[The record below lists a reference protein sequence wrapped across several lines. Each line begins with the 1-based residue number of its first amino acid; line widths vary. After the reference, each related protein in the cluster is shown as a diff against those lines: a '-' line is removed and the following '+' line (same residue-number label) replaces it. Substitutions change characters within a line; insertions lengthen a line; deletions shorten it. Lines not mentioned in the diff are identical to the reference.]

1 MKLEMFF
8 DCASPYSYLCF
19 ERLIPIADQYGIT
32 IEWRPVLVGAIF
44 NLVNPGIEYFKSK
57 DKLPPRKLDYI
68 GKDMRDWAELT
79 GVKLTFPP
87 AGHPVNSVKAGRA
100 CHVLAPLGKLVP
112 FARACFQ
119 AYFGDQRPIS
129 DDAVL
134 LDISRQVGIDSDW
147 LLAQIAR
154 QDVKDAL
161 RATVD
166 EAVSRGVFGVPTIFL
181 NRDDMYFGVD
191 RLQLVE
197 ARLASSRGSS
207 VRSGAG
213 ADG

>member
-1 MKLEMFF
+1 MCLNRW
-8 DCASPYSYLCF
+8 ASWFRSPGPAF
-19 ERLIPIADQYGIT
+19 KPI
-32 IEWRPVLVGAIF
+32 LVDG
-44 NLVNPGIEYFKSK
+44 
-57 DKLPPRKLDYI
+57 
-68 GKDMRDWAELT
+68 
-79 GVKLTFPP
+79 
-87 AGHPVNSVKAGRA
+87 
-100 CHVLAPLGKLVP
+100 
-112 FARACFQ
+112 
-119 AYFGDQRPIS
+119 
-129 DDAVL
+129 
-134 LDISRQVGIDSDW
+134 DW

-166 EAVSRGVFGVPTIFL
+166 EAISRGVFGVPTIFL